1 MPNASSNRSKVS
13 YVQEVTPGV
22 TPANPAF
29 KELRVT
35 SNELVPQLTRVES
48 NEIRVD
54 RQVSDWILTQVAS
67 NGNIGLEM
75 SFKAFDDMIEAA
87 FQGTWLN
94 KPVITVK
101 TADTEISDVAATTIT
116 VASGGTNFKTGHL
129 TMHSGFKTAANNG
142 LFRVTSSTGT
152 TIVYPSST
160 FSVETDP
167 IPVGAEV
174 RVVGFQ
180 GASGDL
186 KATVDGLS
194 TTALDFTTFGLNVGE
209 WVKIGGDTTATQFAT
224 AALNSLVRIGKV
236 ETKLLT
242 FDIKPSGWTTDNG
255 TSKTIT
261 VHTGDFLVNGS
272 VQRSFTMERQ
282 QQDIVIP
289 SYELFKGTQVN
300 TFSINL
306 QSSAILTGTMGLI
319 GLSSTAGATRTSGAT
334 DIAAPAFGVLNT
346 SSNMRNLAEN
356 GVLVGGQTYIT
367 QFGFDI
373 NNNMEGE
380 SAIGYLSYIGIRNG
394 EFSLGGSISV
404 YMNDI
409 NLLNKVINDTET
421 SFMFAL
427 GKNDG
432 NRESYLFDAP
442 RVKLEGSS
450 SVSGKNQSRMFTGNY
465 KALRHPTYNFTASC
479 GRFWYLPA
487 A

>member
-13 YVQEVTPGV
+13 YVQEVTAGT
-22 TPANPAF
+22 TPSNPAF

-54 RQVSDWILTQVAS
+54 RQVTDWILTQVAS

-87 FQGTWLN
+87 YQGTWAN

-101 TADTEISDVAATTIT
+101 TLDTEISDVAATTIT
-116 VASGGTNFKTGHL
+116 VSAGGTNFKAGHL
-129 TMHSGFKTAANNG
+129 TLNSGFTTAANNG

-152 TIVYPSST
+152 SIVYPASSFT
-160 FSVETDP
+160 AEAAP

-186 KATVDGLS
+186 KTVTAGLS
-194 TTALDFTTFGLNVGE
+194 STSLDFTTLGLNVGE
-209 WVKIGGDTTATQFAT
+209 WVKIGGDTTPTQFTT
-224 AALNSLVRIGKV
+224 AAVNSLVRISKI
-236 ETKLLT
+236 EQNLLT
-242 FDIKPSGWTTDNG
+242 FDVKPTGWQADTG
-255 TSKTIT
+255 SSKTIV

-272 VQRSFTMERQ
+272 VQRSFTVERQ
-282 QQDIVIP
+282 QQDLTIP

-306 QSSAILTGTMGLI
+306 SSTAILTGTMGLI
-319 GLSSTAGATRTSGAT
+319 GLSSVANTTRTAGAT
-334 DIAAPAFGVLNT
+334 DIAAPTYGVLNT

-380 SAIGYLSYIGIRNG
+380 SAIGSLSYIGIRNG

-421 SFMFAL
+421 SFMFAI

-450 SVSGKNQSRMFTGNY
+450 SVSGKNQSRMFTGSY
-465 KALRHPTYNFTASC
+465 KALRHAAFNFTSSC